1 MLLELA
7 DASREPE
14 QCLVLMA
21 VMEHR
26 LRSEGAKWRH
36 VYKVRGE
43 SEANQHP
50 WMHS

>member
-7 DASREPE
+7 DASRDPE

-36 VYKVRGE
+36 VYKVGGE
-43 SEANQHP
+43 SE
-50 WMHS
+50 